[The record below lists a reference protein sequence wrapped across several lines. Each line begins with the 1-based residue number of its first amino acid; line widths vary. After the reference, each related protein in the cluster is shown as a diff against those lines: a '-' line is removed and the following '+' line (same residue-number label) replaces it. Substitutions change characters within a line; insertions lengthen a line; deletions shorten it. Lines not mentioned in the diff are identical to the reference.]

1 MTYSLVDWAASA
13 KFTNM
18 LRKGDQ
24 SVVISLYDQDK
35 SKNRIYVSQLLNKL
49 SAIKTRTPYLF
60 TFDDWSATYSDV
72 DFAQLQNLNYHT
84 FNADWNMSNPNHK
97 DFVDLFRQRYKT
109 EPTQTY
115 AGMANDIILYFVCG
129 LQQKGTD
136 FFRNPVIPAPKG
148 MLYPLSFSHIR
159 ADNGFENQF
168 TITYRMTDYHFTPVE

>member
-72 DFAQLQNLNYHT
+72 DFAQLQNLDRKTHRHVRELTVCQCDHPKTILLFSELGSNSEIA
-84 FNADWNMSNPNHK
+84 ADAAVKSK
-97 DFVDLFRQRYKT
+97 
-109 EPTQTY
+109 
-115 AGMANDIILYFVCG
+115 AGAFGEIECAH
-129 LQQKGTD
+129 
-136 FFRNPVIPAPKG
+136 PVK
-148 MLYPLSFSHIR
+148 
-159 ADNGFENQF
+159 
-168 TITYRMTDYHFTPVE
+168 